1 MESKEI
7 MTQEQAP
14 NMPAMQGGVMAQMDK
29 INQGTVAIEAS
40 RAIAEAQGKLVIAK
54 RFPRD
59 EVEAYAKA
67 MEACQRPT
75 MAAKAFYSFPRGGQ
89 TVEGP
94 TIRFAEEL
102 ARCWGNID
110 YGIKE
115 LSQDYGKSE
124 MQAYAWDLETNA
136 QSVQNFTN
144 PHQREQGKKMVNL
157 TSQRDIYENNAN
169 MATRR
174 LRSRI
179 LAILPSWFVEDAIE
193 ECKKTLAGRNDTPLI
208 DRVKKMV
215 VAFAK
220 IGVTQ
225 EQIEK
230 RLKKKIDTMNDDDFV
245 EYTGIYNAIKQGE
258 SKIAEWFESDPI
270 ASDLTNELKG
280 DVL

>member
-1 MESKEI
+1 
-7 MTQEQAP
+7 
-14 NMPAMQGGVMAQMDK
+14 
-29 INQGTVAIEAS
+29 
-40 RAIAEAQGKLVIAK
+40 
-54 RFPRD
+54 
-59 EVEAYAKA
+59 
-67 MEACQRPT
+67 
-75 MAAKAFYSFPRGGQ
+75 
-89 TVEGP
+89 
-94 TIRFAEEL
+94 
-102 ARCWGNID
+102 
-110 YGIKE
+110 
-115 LSQDYGKSE
+115 

-136 QSVQNFTN
+136 QSIQNFTN
-144 PHQREQGKKMVNL
+144 PHTREKTDKKTQSVTMEVL
-157 TSQRDIYENNAN
+157 RSQRDIYENNAN

-230 RLKKKIDTMNDDDFV
+230 RLKKKIDTMNADDFV

>member
-1 MESKEI
+1 MEFFRLGQILPQSLGAGIWNHCKLIPLKYHEALCLEKLGEKDKADEI
-7 MTQEQAP
+7 FSYIFDKVILVTGGGGSIGSELCRQIASSAP
-14 NMPAMQGGVMAQMDK
+14 KQL
-29 INQGTVAIEAS
+29 II
-40 RAIAEAQGKLVIAK
+40 
-54 RFPRD
+54 F
-59 EVEAYAKA
+59 
-67 MEACQRPT
+67 
-75 MAAKAFYSFPRGGQ
+75 
-89 TVEGP
+89 
-94 TIRFAEEL
+94 
-102 ARCWGNID
+102 
-110 YGIKE
+110 
-115 LSQDYGKSE
+115 
-124 MQAYAWDLETNA
+124 
-136 QSVQNFTN
+136 
-144 PHQREQGKKMVNL
+144 
-157 TSQRDIYENNAN
+157 DIYENNAN

-230 RLKKKIDTMNDDDFV
+230 RLKKKIDTMNADDFV